1 MIRLEEE
8 SQRQDMELPA
18 RNEAEAKE
26 KDTHEQEAGTET
38 EEESPK
44 DMPQNR
50 TEEGEGGTEVGADLQ
65 QKINETIRAME
76 EMMVGETEGEKTVEE
91 GEEGPAEEQNRME
104 EGEEEILQE
113 ETTIDP
119 QQELEEIMGDLEE
132 EAAEGDG
139 RRRRQEQELERSRI
153 KTAENTDPYSDI
165 PTPYMSVAPLTTA
178 YTGRPQHDPASIAYG
193 ERAVQMVLQRRQEAE
208 YAAHVSAAYPPQPCR
223 AAALEG
229 IMEHPGVGLPSAAT
243 LGAGG
248 ALSEHPGVS
257 SSTILERLRQHMERL
272 TSNYSLPTSGDP
284 ETTDVGYDLADSP
297 VPLTR
302 EVFYPDYH
310 DVVPADPDR
319 RRSRLH
325 WLETRTA
332 VAEQNVTAQLT
343 PDFAE
348 LGKAL
353 QNTLREAMA
362 TNTDTLQGCL
372 QQFQTQMAHVATM
385 PQRGESTADPVVEG
399 TPLAALCRTR
409 SPAAG

>member
-1 MIRLEEE
+1 MGAGGTTVPDGAPHSVGGMHAEHPGAA
-8 SQRQDMELPA
+8 LPVGF
-18 RNEAEAKE
+18 
-26 KDTHEQEAGTET
+26 THIASGV
-38 EEESPK
+38 
-44 DMPQNR
+44 R
-50 TEEGEGGTEVGADLQ
+50 TEYPGIASSEGALVNAGGVRAEHPGVGHLTGAPPDAGGVHAEHRSVPGYPAGASPSAGEVHAHLGNGHMTEATPIAGGV
-65 QKINETIRAME
+65 RA
-76 EMMVGETEGEKTVEE
+76 
-91 GEEGPAEEQNRME
+91 Q
-104 EGEEEILQE
+104 
-113 ETTIDP
+113 
-119 QQELEEIMGDLEE
+119 
-132 EAAEGDG
+132 
-139 RRRRQEQELERSRI
+139 
-153 KTAENTDPYSDI
+153 
-165 PTPYMSVAPLTTA
+165 
-178 YTGRPQHDPASIAYG
+178 
-193 ERAVQMVLQRRQEAE
+193 
-208 YAAHVSAAYPPQPCR
+208 
-223 AAALEG
+223 
-229 IMEHPGVGLPSAAT
+229 HPGVGLPSAAT

-319 RRSRLH
+319 RRSRCSSGPDSWARQELPFRPESVSPPTSPPSSASGSQ
-325 WLETRTA
+325 ETSML
-332 VAEQNVTAQLT
+332 AEQNVTAQLT